1 MNQVISGKTSEDKLQ
16 FTSNSVPK
24 KNSQPFQN
32 NLFDRGSLLPDF
44 QTLPHLLDVVVAKDT
59 IFADDSLRDVQV
71 AKLDASDILAKS
83 SLNDKTTIEEESKKA
98 TNGKLPRDIEE
109 RKVDK
114 KSIATENLVTLPLN
128 KKLPQA
134 DNYNLKEKMYF
145 VSPNRTMMEIRRI
158 LLRLEKQTNITYLN
172 YKQKMMFIFKC
183 LHLLSQ
189 QNKHLT
195 NKNQLS
201 ATFLKVFF
209 LIFRIPTL
217 DEEKRHELFKIS
229 LNCYVFNFKNFT
241 RADKFQF
248 NLLFGMIFDVI
259 IVNNKKKGSNGQ
271 SYIGYIHR
279 HKVKTKLT
287 IIDNKAEVQVLLYY
301 LLQLLFLVVESQDG
315 QFTFSKFYFV
325 AKFQKMLAFLIFNSN
340 IELLRM
346 FHKYRKAFYLI
357 INSNEIH
364 NNNNVKN
371 YGKKELTHEGKKES
385 HNYTSEAQEGP
396 SYLNFASSLTGSK

>member
-1 MNQVISGKTSEDKLQ
+1 
-16 FTSNSVPK
+16 
-24 KNSQPFQN
+24 
-32 NLFDRGSLLPDF
+32 
-44 QTLPHLLDVVVAKDT
+44 
-59 IFADDSLRDVQV
+59 
-71 AKLDASDILAKS
+71 
-83 SLNDKTTIEEESKKA
+83 
-98 TNGKLPRDIEE
+98 
-109 RKVDK
+109 
-114 KSIATENLVTLPLN
+114 
-128 KKLPQA
+128 
-134 DNYNLKEKMYF
+134 
-145 VSPNRTMMEIRRI
+145 MMEIRRI

-189 QNKHLT
+189 QNKRLT